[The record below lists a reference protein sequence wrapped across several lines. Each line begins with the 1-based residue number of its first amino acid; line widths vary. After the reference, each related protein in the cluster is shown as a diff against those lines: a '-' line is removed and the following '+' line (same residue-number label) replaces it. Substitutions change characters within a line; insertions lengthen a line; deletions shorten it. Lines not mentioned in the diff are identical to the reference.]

1 MPTMQ
6 WEKLVK
12 AEPKKAK
19 AKAKGKAKAKAAGVL
34 KRPASILPSE
44 PAAPAESNSGKFVK
58 EYRTKTNAFAT
69 RKKWKDGTKDFKRQ
83 IIELKHR
90 DTWRFSKQELAT
102 MADQVMEK
110 LRNGENELDVVAWAK
125 EKLKER
131 D

>member
-1 MPTMQ
+1 MHLQ
-6 WEKLVK
+6 
-12 AEPKKAK
+12 
-19 AKAKGKAKAKAAGVL
+19 
-34 KRPASILPSE
+34 
-44 PAAPAESNSGKFVK
+44 SG
-58 EYRTKTNAFAT
+58 
-69 RKKWKDGTKDFKRQ
+69 KKWKDGTKDFKRQ
-83 IIELKHR
+83 IIEPKHR